1 MIAII
6 SNLPF
11 CIASCFCY
19 RCCFSYRNL
28 LLLLFLLFLLLSF
41 AANFADD
48 WPEEEDQRTR
58 AFRKPGYEMEW
69 RCRWRTVGLSD
80 GRSVGHQNECGNAR
94 RAESLLNNCSS
105 SSNNSLLRSPS
116 CALPLLLAPRFSCGC
131 GSGSGSEA
139 QHAFFSCFL
148 DYFFCLF
155 NFSALA
161 LP

>member
-1 MIAII
+1 LPVVFVIVVAFRIAIY
-6 SNLPF
+6 
-11 CIASCFCY
+11 CCCYSCCS
-19 RCCFSYRNL
+19 CCCRL
-28 LLLLFLLFLLLSF
+28 LRTSLTTGRKRKIRERARLE
-41 AANFADD
+41 NQGTKWNDD
-48 WPEEEDQRTR
+48 VDDGQ
-58 AFRKPGYEMEW
+58 
-69 RCRWRTVGLSD
+69 SD